1 MKLFQGKNRLS
12 LYTDKTMFLKPFN
25 TYKLTL
31 LLFAGLF
38 LCNMAPVLAQEEEN
52 YENPEN
58 LYPEKKD
65 EKIEKVPVYYIV
77 EGAGEG
83 DKVIIV
89 TNQSSTDP
97 SKNKKV
103 SSSELNEKLNSPSNT
118 NTPIKKTTATPSSN
132 ETDKNKVEEESVLSY
147 NFLYYI
153 LQKFKFSD
161 VIEE

>member
-1 MKLFQGKNRLS
+1 MFIKPSYR
-12 LYTDKTMFLKPFN
+12 YTFS
-25 TYKLTL
+25 L

-38 LCNMAPVLAQEEEN
+38 LCNLTPVLAQEEEN

-89 TNQSSTDP
+89 THNSTSDAT
-97 SKNKKV
+97 KNKKV
-103 SSSELNEKLNSPSNT
+103 SSAELNEKLNSPSNS
-118 NTPIKKTTATPSSN
+118 NIPIKKTTSSSSG
-132 ETDKNKVEEESVLSY
+132 EVEKNKTEEESVLSY
-147 NFLYYI
+147 NFLYYL
-153 LQKFKFSD
+153 LQKFKFSEVVED
-161 VIEE
+161 